1 MSNERQSMKSVADY
15 QAQAQAQAP
24 ARQAPARDVA
34 AEFDAFKAQVTSQF
48 E

>member
-15 QAQAQAQAP
+15 QAQAQAP